1 MATPNITLDPITRIE
16 GQLAVQAVAE
26 NGVITD
32 AWAVSKLFRGIE
44 VVLRGRA
51 PEDAF
56 YVTQRMC
63 GVCPTSHGHAS
74 SMAVEAVDPS
84 FELPNGAR
92 IVRNI
97 LEGAEWLHSHIF
109 HFYALVALDYVNP
122 AKALQANIADTYAL
136 ALEKGI
142 ATADFAAVQARLKK
156 LVEGGDLS
164 IFTNGWWGID
174 PLAHPEAADE
184 LYNPDI
190 PAELHLIGV
199 SQYLQGLEMQATAA
213 QIIAIIGGK
222 FPMPMTS
229 VAGGTAWMPRADKLD
244 DCLFRLKSVAAFVN
258 NHMLP
263 FTLAIAPYYERELSY
278 GQGVKN
284 FLSWGAFDRSTRR
297 IEDRYLPGGFI
308 KESAG
313 LTNVNRPMI
322 EHVTE
327 DVTRAWYNKEDGNP
341 VKRFTDGETDIVDD
355 ANFDLDLDAQYSW
368 GKAPRYQR
376 DAMEAGPLA
385 RILVAY
391 MDQSSASNATVR
403 EVVNGALAALGTDDP
418 TVLISTLGRVAARNL
433 ETAVAAKWAEEWIE
447 ELVVELRT
455 NRADFWTSYSSGS
468 GSGTGVWEAPRG
480 ALAHHVKTANGRITD
495 YQIVTPS
502 TWILSPKS
510 EDGAPGPLEA
520 ALIGTP
526 VADIERPIEAA
537 RVIRSFDP

>member
-1 MATPNITLDPITRIE
+1 MATPNITMDPITRIE
-16 GQLAVQAVAE
+16 GQLAIQAVAE

-44 VVLRGRA
+44 VVLKGRA

-74 SMAVEAVDPS
+74 SMAVEAADPT

-109 HFYALVALDYVNP
+109 HFYALAALDYVNP

-136 ALEKGI
+136 AMEKGI
-142 ATADFAAVQARLKK
+142 GTADFGAVQARLAK

-174 PLAHPEAADE
+174 PVANPQAADE

-199 SQYLQGLEMQATAA
+199 SQYLQGLEMQGTAA

-229 VAGGTAWMPRADKLD
+229 VAGGTAWMPRSDKLD
-244 DCLFRLKSVAAFVN
+244 DCLFRLKTVAAFVN
-258 NHMLP
+258 DHMVP
-263 FTLAIAPYYERELSY
+263 FTLAIAPYYERELTY

-284 FLSWGAFDRSTRR
+284 YLSWGAFDRPTRR

-313 LTNVNRPMI
+313 LTTVNRPMV

-327 DVTRAWYNKEDGNP
+327 DVTHSWYDQESGQ
-341 VKRFTDGETDIVDD
+341 RFTESETNIVSDGDF
-355 ANFDLDLDAQYSW
+355 NQDLDGQYSW

-391 MDQSSASNATVR
+391 MDQSSQSNSAVR
-403 EVVNGALAALGTDDP
+403 EVVDNALATLGTDDP
-418 TVLISTLGRVAARNL
+418 TVLMSTLGRVAARNL

-455 NRADFWTSYSSGS
+455 GRAEFWNSYSSSNGE
-468 GSGTGVWEAPRG
+468 GTGVWEAPRG
-480 ALAHHVKTANGRITD
+480 ALAHHVKTANGRITN

-502 TWILSPKS
+502 TWILSPRS
-510 EDGAPGPLEA
+510 DDGAPGPMEA

-526 VADIERPIEAA
+526 VRDIERPIEAA
-537 RVIRSFDP
+537 RVVRSFDP

>member
-1 MATPNITLDPITRIE
+1 MATPNITMDPITRIE

-44 VVLRGRA
+44 VVLKGRA

-74 SMAVEAVDPS
+74 SMATEAVDPS

-109 HFYALVALDYVNP
+109 HFYALAALDYVNP

-136 ALEKGI
+136 AMEQGI
-142 ATADFAAVQARLKK
+142 GTADFGAVQARLAK

-174 PLAHPEAADE
+174 PVANPEEADE

-199 SQYLQGLEMQATAA
+199 SQYLQGLEMQAVAA
-213 QIIAIIGGK
+213 QIISIIGGK

-244 DCLFRLKSVAAFVN
+244 DCLFRLKEVTAFVD
-258 NHMLP
+258 NHMIP
-263 FTLAIAPYYERELSY
+263 FTLAIAPYYLNELTY

-308 KESAG
+308 KAADG
-313 LTNVNRPMI
+313 LTNVNRPMV

-327 DVTRAWYNKEDGNP
+327 DVSRSWYDQESGQ
-341 VKRFTDGETDIVDD
+341 RFTESETTIVTGSD
-355 ANFDLDLDAQYSW
+355 FSQDLDGQYSW

-376 DAMEAGPLA
+376 DPMEAGPLA
-385 RILVAY
+385 RVIVAY
-391 MDQSSASNATVR
+391 MDQASASNATVR
-403 EVVNGALAALGTDDP
+403 EAVDGALAVLGLDDP
-418 TVLISTLGRVAARNL
+418 TILVSTLGRVAARNI
-433 ETAVAAKWAEEWIE
+433 ETAVAAKWAAEWVD

-455 NRADFWTSYSSGS
+455 GRAEFWAPYNSSNGE
-468 GSGTGVWEAPRG
+468 GTGTWEAPRG
-480 ALAHHVKTANGRITD
+480 GLAHHIKTSNGRITD
-495 YQIVTPS
+495 YQLVTPS
-502 TWILSPKS
+502 TWILSPRS
-510 EDGAPGPLEA
+510 DDGVRGPLEE
-520 ALIGTP
+520 ALVGTP
-526 VADIERPIEAA
+526 IRDIEKPIEAA
-537 RVIRSFDP
+537 RVVRSFDP

>member
-16 GQLAVQAVAE
+16 GQLAVQCVAE
-26 NGVITD
+26 NGVIVD

-44 VVLRGRA
+44 VVLKGRA

-74 SMAVEAVDPS
+74 SMAVEAVDSS
-84 FELPNGAR
+84 FQIPNGAR

-109 HFYALVALDYVNP
+109 WFYALAALDYVNP
-122 AKALQANIADTYAL
+122 AKALEADIAETYAL
-136 ALEKGI
+136 AKEKKI
-142 ATADFAAVQARLKK
+142 AIADFGAVQARVAK

-174 PLAHPEAADE
+174 PVAAPEEADA
-184 LYNPDI
+184 LFNPDM

-199 SQYLQGLEMQATAA
+199 SQYLQGLEMQAVAA

-229 VAGGTAWMPRADKLD
+229 VAGGTAWMPRPDKLD
-244 DCLFRLKSVAAFVN
+244 DCLFRLKRVAAFIN
-258 NHMLP
+258 DHMIP
-263 FTLAIAPYYERELSY
+263 YTLAIAPYYLNELSY
-278 GQGVKN
+278 GQGVGN
-284 FLSWGAFDRSTRR
+284 FLSWGAFDRSSRTP
-297 IEDRYLPGGFI
+297 ENRYLPAGFI
-308 KESAG
+308 KSSAG
-313 LTNVNRPMI
+313 LTTVSRPDI
-322 EHVTE
+322 GRVTE
-327 DVTRAWYNKEDGNP
+327 DVGRSWYDSGTGLTLE
-341 VKRFTDGETDIVDD
+341 DGETVPVTR
-355 ANFDLDLDAQYSW
+355 FSQDLGAQYSW
-368 GKAPRYQR
+368 GKAPRYDG

-391 MDQSSASNATVR
+391 MDTDSPSNSVVR
-403 EVVNGALAALGTDDP
+403 EVVDGALAELGITDL
-418 TVLISTLGRVAARNL
+418 TLLVSTLGRVAARNL
-433 ETAVAAKWAEEWIE
+433 EAAVAARFALEWVDELLTEIRTGRAE
-447 ELVVELRT
+447 
-455 NRADFWTSYSSGS
+455 FWSSYSSGS
-468 GSGTGVWEAPRG
+468 GKGVGLWEAPRG
-480 ALAHHVKTANGRITD
+480 ALAHHIETSAGRIKN

-502 TWILSPKS
+502 TWILSPKGD
-510 EDGAPGPLEA
+510 DGTPGPMEA

-537 RVIRSFDP
+537 RVVRSFDP